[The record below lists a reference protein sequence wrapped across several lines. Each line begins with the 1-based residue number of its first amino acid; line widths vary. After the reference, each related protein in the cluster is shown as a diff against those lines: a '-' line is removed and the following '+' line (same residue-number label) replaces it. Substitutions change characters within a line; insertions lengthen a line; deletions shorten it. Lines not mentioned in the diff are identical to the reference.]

1 MSFSAPPEQAPPVLA
16 AGAICWRIVDGKVR
30 ILLVHRNARADVSL
44 PKGKLD
50 PGETLPQT
58 AVREIGEETGLSVS
72 LGAPLGTVEY
82 TLPSGR
88 RKVVYYWAAEAS
100 EHALQLARFSPN
112 EEISA
117 LEWTSLGK
125 ARKKLSYAHDAEV
138 VDRFAARIAAGTAR
152 TFAIIAL
159 RHGKAVAPESWDG
172 QDASRPLLQRG
183 HDQALSIAP
192 AIAAYAPQKVISST
206 AVRCLATVTPL
217 STLTGIAVKPAA
229 ELSQDAHEYGI
240 SDGADI
246 SALVAKRLAKKRT
259 SVLCSHGPVIPDII
273 SEVARLT
280 NTPVDSTIRAAAA
293 LMPGEYTVLHIAR
306 DAAAAGIVAIE
317 THGPASA
324 EPAPATRPIATATAV
339 VGAAATATS
348 ATLPPATPVAPS
360 DHII

>member
-1 MSFSAPPEQAPPVLA
+1 MSFSTPLEPASPILA

-58 AVREIGEETGLSVS
+58 AVREIAEETGLTIS
-72 LGAPLGTVEY
+72 LGAPLGTIEY

-88 RKVVYYWAAEAS
+88 EKIVHYWAAEVS
-100 EHALQLARFSPN
+100 EHALQLARFTSN

-125 ARKKLSYAHDAEV
+125 ARKKLSYQHDAEV
-138 VDRFAARIAAGTAR
+138 VDRFAARVAAGTAR

-159 RHGKAVAPESWDG
+159 RHGKAVAPDSWDG
-172 QDASRPLLQRG
+172 PDAARPLLQRG
-183 HDQALSIAP
+183 HDQALSIST
-192 AIAAYAPQKVISST
+192 AIAAFAPQKIISST
-206 AVRCLATVTPL
+206 AARCLATVTPL
-217 STLTGIAVKPAA
+217 SALTARVIKPAA
-229 ELSQDAHEYGI
+229 ELSQDAHEYGN
-240 SDGADI
+240 SDV
-246 SALVAKRLAKKRT
+246 SNVSNVSTMVAKRLAKKRT

-280 NTPVDSTIRAAAA
+280 NTPVDSTIRSASA
-293 LMPGEYTVLHIAR
+293 LMPGEYTVLHINR
-306 DAAAAGIVAIE
+306 DAATTGIVAIE

-324 EPAPATRPIATATAV
+324 EPLTVPEPVATAPLT
-339 VGAAATATS
+339 
-348 ATLPPATPVAPS
+348 PS
-360 DHII
+360 DHSI